1 MEIFSFA
8 LTLAIPTYKYSPS
21 LRFCFPL
28 GSPLDLLRPKIENII
43 KRPGIADTDAPDD
56 AESTRWW
63 CNVGGKY
70 VDKERMSITASSKAN
85 VVSTSGTVAGLLGN
99 FQESPV
105 SQLALGNGSGSDT
118 PSTAPSSGPSL
129 SALVGV
135 MNGSGTGGNARPKAK
150 AKAKARLQVNHQTP
164 KTPAEQRDDLRTL
177 ATPSSCVFSLIFM
190 DLQIVI

>member
-1 MEIFSFA
+1 
-8 LTLAIPTYKYSPS
+8 
-21 LRFCFPL
+21 
-28 GSPLDLLRPKIENII
+28 
-43 KRPGIADTDAPDD
+43 
-56 AESTRWW
+56 
-63 CNVGGKY
+63 
-70 VDKERMSITASSKAN
+70 MSITASSKAS

-105 SQLALGNGSGSDT
+105 SQLALGNGSGSET

-135 MNGSGTGGNARPKAK
+135 MNGCGTGGNARPKVKAK
-150 AKAKARLQVNHQTP
+150 AKAKARSQVNHQTP

-190 DLQIVI
+190 DLQIGI